1 MALLCP
7 RFPKGLAK
15 AGMHPFYPADF
26 AAWIPARRVRARSGP
41 VAAGHAASN
50 LLRRR
55 PGGLPAAR
63 AETFIVISGRPKR
76 FAPERLVP
84 AYLWQAIA
92 SRDQLDS
99 LSLWSTGTAE
109 VDIF

>member
-7 RFPKGLAK
+7 RFSKGLAR
-15 AGMHPFYPADF
+15 AGMHRFDPADF
-26 AAWIPARRVRARSGP
+26 VAWIPAQQVLARYRS
-41 VAAGHAASN
+41 VAAGHAASD
-50 LLRRR
+50 LLKRLAQ
-55 PGGLPAAR
+55 GLLAAR
-63 AETFIVISGRPKR
+63 AKTFIVICGQPKR
-76 FAPERLVP
+76 FGPERLVP

-109 VDIF
+109 